1 MRLSVVKGFLSLL
14 FVLMFGGMVLSGG
27 AALAQTPAAASTASD
42 SARLAALEKQQ
53 ADNATA
59 IAAAQTAGDNGWMLV
74 SAALVLMM
82 SGPGLALFYG
92 GLVRKKNILGTMMQ
106 TFAMMAVVTVLWA
119 LVTYSLAFGDGGA
132 FIGGL
137 HNAFLHGVG
146 LMPDKDYAATIPLQ
160 TFMIYQLMFAI
171 ITPALITGAFAE
183 RMKFSA
189 MLVFMILWAIF
200 IYSPMAHMVW
210 GKHGLLNATLGGKFP
225 CLDFAGGTVVH
236 VTSGVS
242 ALVTAIY
249 LGKRVG
255 YPKIPMPPHS
265 VVLSFIGA
273 CLLWVGWFG
282 FNAGSALGAG
292 TLATSAFVATHF
304 GAAAAAL
311 SWSAAE
317 WIRQGKAS
325 ALGAISGAVA
335 GLVAIT
341 PAAGFVTPMSALW
354 IGAIAGVFC
363 YFMVVK
369 VKAMF
374 GYDDSLDAFGVHGAG
389 GTLGALMTGIFATK
403 AINPIFGLDKPTGLL
418 EGNPHQLL
426 NQFIGVSIAWSL
438 SIVGT
443 LVILFVVD
451 KTIGLRVSE
460 EDEREGLDLSQ
471 HGEEGYDWAH

>member
-1 MRLSVVKGFLSLL
+1 MRSLL
-14 FVLMFGGMVLSGG
+14 FRKWFLAGVVAISSLVFSCG
-27 AALAQTPAAASTASD
+27 AWAQMPATAGTD
-42 SARLAALEKQQ
+42 RIATLEKQ
-53 ADNATA
+53 AGDNATA

-92 GLVRKKNILGTMMQ
+92 GLVRRKNVLGTMMQ
-106 TFAMMAVVTVLWA
+106 TFAMMGVITVLWA
-119 LVTYSLAFGDGGA
+119 LLTYSLAFGDGNA

-137 HNAFLHGVG
+137 HNLFLRGVG
-146 LMPDKDYAATIPLQ
+146 LEPDKAYAATIPLQ
-160 TFMIYQLMFAI
+160 TFMVYQLMFAI

-183 RMKFSA
+183 RMKFSG
-189 MLVFMILWAIF
+189 MLAFLVLWAICV
-200 IYSPMAHMVW
+200 YSPMAHMVW
-210 GKHGLLNATLGGKFP
+210 GKHGLLNASLGGRFP

-242 ALVTAIY
+242 ALVTCLY

-255 YPKIPMPPHS
+255 YPEVPMPPHS

-304 GAAAAAL
+304 GAAAAAIG
-311 SWSAAE
+311 WSAAE
-317 WIRQGKAS
+317 WLRQGKAS

-335 GLVAIT
+335 GLVGIT
-341 PAAGFVTPMSALW
+341 PAAGFVSPISALW
-354 IGAIAGVFC
+354 IGLITGVFC
-363 YFMVVK
+363 YLMVVK
-369 VKAMF
+369 VKQMF

-389 GTLGALMTGIFATK
+389 GTIGALLTGVFASK
-403 AINPIFGLDKPTGLL
+403 AINPIFGAGKPLGLL

-426 NQFIGVSIAWSL
+426 NQLTGVAIAWTL

-443 LVILFVVD
+443 LAILFVVD

-460 EDEREGLDLSQ
+460 EVEREGLDLTQ
-471 HGEEGYDWAH
+471 HGEDGYEWAH